1 MDKGGFLP
9 KKLVNMFRRKPK
21 NWRLPQQLGISKI
34 SKGHSVSINDI
45 NRDNRYVISV
55 TYPSGTKRV
64 FNDVTIKNIIKSESK
79 SKSKSKIKSVSF
91 VYNKHYEEFKRID
104 GKSPSPRRIKDFS
117 SIKFY
122 YTKESNP
129 ISTSFSLNLKET
141 TPRTVK
147 LVSKSTKS
155 SSRKTK
161 VAPGPALHSNSDFLK
176 GGKK

>member
-21 NWRLPQQLGISKI
+21 NRLPQQLGISKI
-34 SKGHSVSINDI
+34 SKGQSVSINDI
-45 NRDNRYVISV
+45 NRDNRYIISV

-64 FNDVTIKNIIKSESK
+64 YNDITIKDYTLSK
-79 SKSKSKIKSVSF
+79 SKVKSVSF

-104 GKSPSPRRIKDFS
+104 GKSPSPRTIKDFS

-129 ISTSFSLNLKET
+129 ISTNFSLNLKET
-141 TPRTVK
+141 TPRTAT
-147 LVSKSTKS
+147 LVSKRTKS

>member
-21 NWRLPQQLGISKI
+21 NRLPQQLGISKI
-34 SKGHSVSINDI
+34 SKGQSVSINDI

-64 FNDVTIKNIIKSESK
+64 YNDVTIKDYTLSK
-79 SKSKSKIKSVSF
+79 SKVKSVSF

-104 GKSPSPRRIKDFS
+104 GKSPSPRTIKDFS

-129 ISTSFSLNLKET
+129 ISTNFSLNLKET
-141 TPRTVK
+141 TTPRTTTF
-147 LVSKSTKS
+147 VSKKTKT

>member
-21 NWRLPQQLGISKI
+21 NRLPQQLGISKI
-34 SKGHSVSINDI
+34 SKGQSVSINDI
-45 NRDNRYVISV
+45 NRDNKYVISV

-64 FNDVTIKNIIKSESK
+64 FNDVTIKDYTLSK
-79 SKSKSKIKSVSF
+79 SKVTSVLF

-104 GKSPSPRRIKDFS
+104 GKSPSPRTIRNFS

-122 YTKESNP
+122 YTNESNP
-129 ISTSFSLNLKET
+129 ISTNFSLNLKET
-141 TPRTVK
+141 TPRTAT
-147 LVSKSTKS
+147 LVTKRTKS

>member
-9 KKLVNMFRRKPK
+9 KKIVNMFRRKPK
-21 NWRLPQQLGISKI
+21 NRLPRQLGISKI
-34 SKGHSVSINDI
+34 SKGQSVSINDI
-45 NRDNRYVISV
+45 NRDNKYVISV

-64 FNDVTIKNIIKSESK
+64 YNDVTIKNYTLSK
-79 SKSKSKIKSVSF
+79 SKVKSVSF

-104 GKSPSPRRIKDFS
+104 GKSPSPRTIKDFS

-129 ISTSFSLNLKET
+129 ISTNFSLNLKET
-141 TPRTVK
+141 TPRTAT
-147 LVSKSTKS
+147 LVSKRTKS
-155 SSRKTK
+155 ISRKTK

>member
-1 MDKGGFLP
+1 MGKGGFLP
-9 KKLVNMFRRKPK
+9 KKLLNMLRRKPK

-34 SKGHSVSINDI
+34 SKGQSVSINDI

-64 FNDVTIKNIIKSESK
+64 YNDVTIKDYTLSK
-79 SKSKSKIKSVSF
+79 SKVKSVSF

-104 GKSPSPRRIKDFS
+104 GKSPSPRTIKDFS

-129 ISTSFSLNLKET
+129 ISTNFSLNLKET
-141 TPRTVK
+141 TTPRTTTF
-147 LVSKSTKS
+147 VSKKTKT

>member
-21 NWRLPQQLGISKI
+21 NRLPQQLGISKI
-34 SKGHSVSINDI
+34 SKGQSVGINDI

-55 TYPSGTKRV
+55 SYPSGTKRV
-64 FNDVTIKNIIKSESK
+64 YNDVTIKDYTLSK
-79 SKSKSKIKSVSF
+79 SKVKSVSF
-91 VYNKHYEEFKRID
+91 VYNKHYEEFKRIN
-104 GKSPSPRRIKDFS
+104 GKSPSPRTIKDFS

-129 ISTSFSLNLKET
+129 ISTNFSLNLKET
-141 TPRTVK
+141 TPRTK
-147 LVSKSTKS
+147 SSSKKTKT

-161 VAPGPALHSNSDFLK
+161 VAQGPALHSNSDFLK

>member
-21 NWRLPQQLGISKI
+21 NRLPQQLGISKI
-34 SKGHSVSINDI
+34 SKGQSVSINDI
-45 NRDNRYVISV
+45 NRDNKYVISV

-64 FNDVTIKNIIKSESK
+64 YNDVTIKDYTLSK
-79 SKSKSKIKSVSF
+79 SKVKSVSF

-104 GKSPSPRRIKDFS
+104 GKSPSPRTIKDFS

-129 ISTSFSLNLKET
+129 ISTNFSLNLKET
-141 TPRTVK
+141 TPKTVT
-147 LVSKSTKS
+147 LVSKRTKS

-176 GGKK
+176 GAKK

>member
-21 NWRLPQQLGISKI
+21 NRLPQQLGISKI
-34 SKGHSVSINDI
+34 SKGQSVSINDI

-64 FNDVTIKNIIKSESK
+64 YNDVTIKDYTLSK
-79 SKSKSKIKSVSF
+79 SKVKSVSF

-104 GKSPSPRRIKDFS
+104 GKSPSPRTIKDFS

-129 ISTSFSLNLKET
+129 ISTNFSLNLKET
-141 TPRTVK
+141 TTPRTTTF
-147 LVSKSTKS
+147 VSKKTKT

-161 VAPGPALHSNSDFLK
+161 VAPGPALHSNSDYLK

>member
-9 KKLVNMFRRKPK
+9 KKLVNMFKRKPK

-34 SKGHSVSINDI
+34 SKGQSVSINDI
-45 NRDNRYVISV
+45 NQDNRYVISV
-55 TYPSGTKRV
+55 TYPSGTKMV
-64 FNDVTIKNIIKSESK
+64 FNDVTIKNITKSESN
-79 SKSKSKIKSVSF
+79 SKIKSVSF

-104 GKSPSPRRIKDFS
+104 CKSPSSRTIKDFS

-129 ISTSFSLNLKET
+129 ISTNFSLNLKET
-141 TPRTVK
+141 TPRTAT
-147 LVSKSTKS
+147 LVSKITKS
-155 SSRKTK
+155 NSRKNK

-176 GGKK
+176 GEKK

>member
-21 NWRLPQQLGISKI
+21 NRLPQQLGISKI
-34 SKGHSVSINDI
+34 SKGQSVSINDI
-45 NRDNRYVISV
+45 NRDNRYIISV

-64 FNDVTIKNIIKSESK
+64 YNDVTIKDYTLSK
-79 SKSKSKIKSVSF
+79 SKVKSVSF

-104 GKSPSPRRIKDFS
+104 GKSPSARTIKDFS

-129 ISTSFSLNLKET
+129 ISTNFSLNLKET
-141 TPRTVK
+141 TPRTAT
-147 LVSKSTKS
+147 LVSKRTKS

>member
-21 NWRLPQQLGISKI
+21 NRLPQQLGISKI
-34 SKGHSVSINDI
+34 SKGQSVSINDI

-64 FNDVTIKNIIKSESK
+64 YNDVTIKDYTLSK
-79 SKSKSKIKSVSF
+79 SKVKSVLF

-104 GKSPSPRRIKDFS
+104 GKSPSPRTIRNFS

-129 ISTSFSLNLKET
+129 ISTNFSLNLKET
-141 TPRTVK
+141 TPRTAT
-147 LVSKSTKS
+147 LVSKLTKS